1 MIGAADGGNGSVM
14 RKPVINWIGKALLA
28 GVIAL
33 AGLCLFCAL
42 YYNVPVHYTNESGAT
57 EYKWEAKRFYSKGT
71 EGFAWGRTNND
82 GFNNLRDYA
91 PGDRI
96 DILLMGSSH
105 MEGFNVAQDE
115 NAAAVLNT
123 LFAGEKYTYN
133 IGTAGHTL
141 PYCVK
146 HLDRALSHYAPGQ
159 YVILETATLD
169 YAPEAMASAVDGTL
183 ADIPSHTG
191 GLIAM
196 LQKLPFLRLFY
207 TKYVKGGE
215 AFGDVGGGNV
225 SAVSEED
232 YFCAAQALL
241 EMIGRESAE
250 HGVTAVLVYD
260 PAVHPLKDGGLCADG
275 TSERRELF
283 ARLCE
288 ENGVLFVDLTARVL
302 AGTAEAGHFPF
313 GFSNTE
319 PDNAHINRFGQR
331 LFAEGVYAAI
341 VEREG

>member
-1 MIGAADGGNGSVM
+1 MTKAILT
-14 RKPVINWIGKALLA
+14 WIGKALLA
-28 GVIAL
+28 GLFAL
-33 AGLCLFCAL
+33 ALLCLFCAF

-71 EGFAWGRTNND
+71 EGFALGRTNND
-82 GFNNLRDYA
+82 GFNNLRDYT
-91 PGDRI
+91 PGERI

-123 LFAGEKYTYN
+123 LFDGEKYTYN

-146 HLDRALSHYAPGQ
+146 HLDRALAVYAPCQ
-159 YVILETATLD
+159 YVILETGTLN
-169 YAPEAMASAVDGTL
+169 YAPETLTAAVDGTL

-191 GLIAM
+191 GLLVM
-196 LQKLPFLRLFY
+196 LQKLPFLRLLY

-215 AFGDVGGGNV
+215 AFGDVGG
-225 SAVSEED
+225 SDAAAISEPD
-232 YFCAAQALL
+232 YEAALSRFL
-241 EMIGRESAE
+241 EKIGRESLD
-250 HGVTAVLVYD
+250 HGVQAIVVYA
-260 PAVHPLKDGGLCADG
+260 PSVHPAADG
-275 TSERRELF
+275 SFYTEDAPGRRDLY

-288 ENGVLFVDLTARVL
+288 ENGLLFVDLTERFL
-302 AGTAEAGHFPF
+302 AATEAEGVFPF

-319 PDNAHINRFGQR
+319 PGNAHINRFGQR
-331 LFAEGVYAAI
+331 LFAEAVYELI
-341 VEREG
+341 REREG